1 MLKFPL
7 SLSLFLPLV
16 TLSRGRQLPCFEDT
30 QEAYGEARMM
40 KNQGLSATL
49 WVSLEANIQSLT
61 MWVSL
66 EVDLPP
72 VKPWD
77 KCSSGRKP
85 DYNSMTDPKSELP
98 M

>member
-1 MLKFPL
+1 MLTFP
-7 SLSLFLPLV
+7 LSLFLPLV

-30 QEAYGEARMM
+30 QEAYGEAHMM
-40 KNQGLSATL
+40 KNQGLSA
-49 WVSLEANIQSLT
+49 SLEANT
-61 MWVSL
+61 MRVSI

-77 KCSSGRKP
+77 KRSSGRKL
-85 DYNSMTDPKSELP
+85 DYNFMTDPKSELP